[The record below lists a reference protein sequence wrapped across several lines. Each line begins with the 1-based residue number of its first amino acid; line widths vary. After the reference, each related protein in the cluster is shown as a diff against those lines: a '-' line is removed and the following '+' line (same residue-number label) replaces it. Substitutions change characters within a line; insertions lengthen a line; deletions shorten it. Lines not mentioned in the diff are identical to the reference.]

1 MAKFLVGILTTR
13 DAEKA
18 KRCIDS
24 VNSNSVDI
32 VVIVNS
38 PDPEYLKKV
47 EESCAGHTIIQT
59 ECNGTPGKGKNSV
72 LQYFVDSEYDYL
84 LPIDGDDFYTNNGVR
99 QIVRYTN
106 LLGDVDVMG
115 QLDNRMSYKGEQTD
129 WETFSANMAGGTF
142 AAKSRSNWRMI
153 RQFNKLTTEVFPFN
167 RILVFSKKAAIRFRY
182 NETIRVADD
191 LLANLELYCDTAIN
205 YYTVKEKQW
214 YFYDL
219 TDGGI
224 LQSFAANDDNKENM
238 EPFFQRIQE
247 LDFDKGTSRM
257 VG

>member
-24 VNSNSVDI
+24 VNSNKVDI

-47 EESCAGHTIIQT
+47 EESCAGYTIIQT

-72 LQYFVDSEYDYL
+72 LDYFIENNYDYL
-84 LPIDGDDFYTNNGVR
+84 LPIDGDDFYTKGAVN

-106 LLGDVDVMG
+106 LLEDVDVLG
-115 QLDNRMSYKGEQTD
+115 QLNNKMSYQGKETE
-129 WETFSANMAGGTF
+129 WESFSKNMAGSTF
-142 AAKSRSNWRMI
+142 AAKSRVNWRVI
-153 RQFNKLTTEVFPFN
+153 RQFNKLTTDIFPFN
-167 RILVFSKKAAIRFRY
+167 RFLVLSKFATRNFRY
-182 NETIRVADD
+182 REDILVADD
-191 LLANLELYCDTAIN
+191 LLANFELYSNTKVK
-205 YYTVKEKQW
+205 YYLLKNRNW

-219 TDGGI
+219 EDGGV
-224 LQSFAANDDNKENM
+224 LQSFAADDKGGENM
-238 EPFFQRIQE
+238 RPFFDRIQQ
-247 LDFDKGTSRM
+247 LDFTNSKAT
-257 VG
+257 VIE